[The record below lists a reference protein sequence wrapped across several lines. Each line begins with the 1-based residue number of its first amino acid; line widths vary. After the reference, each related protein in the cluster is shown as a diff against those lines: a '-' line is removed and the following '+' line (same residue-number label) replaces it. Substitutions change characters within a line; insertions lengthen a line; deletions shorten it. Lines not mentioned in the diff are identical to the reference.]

1 MIILCNY
8 MVQFHYKGYLPPQEI
23 QHQQWLRFFYIR
35 SQVIMSNYLKD
46 IFDKLSLIDNN
57 FIFIISIIPYSI
69 FLFYLYK
76 NPKISKTIKVGF
88 TLTLLFV
95 FITIIFSIISLVVY
109 DKSLV
114 EIDSFHGFAE
124 AFLTITDFVI
134 LLGFINLLKK
144 IEVKNS

>member
-1 MIILCNY
+1 
-8 MVQFHYKGYLPPQEI
+8 
-23 QHQQWLRFFYIR
+23 
-35 SQVIMSNYLKD
+35 MSNFLKE
-46 IFDKLSLIDNN
+46 ILDKLSVVDNN
-57 FIFIISIIPYSI
+57 FIFVISIFPYSI

-76 NPKISKTIKVGF
+76 NHNISKTIKIGF
-88 TLTLLFV
+88 SLTLFFV
-95 FITIIFSIISLVVY
+95 LITIIFSVISLFVY

>member
-1 MIILCNY
+1 
-8 MVQFHYKGYLPPQEI
+8 
-23 QHQQWLRFFYIR
+23 
-35 SQVIMSNYLKD
+35 MSKYLKE
-46 IFDKLSLIDNN
+46 IFDKLSMIENN
-57 FIFIISIIPYSI
+57 YIFIISIIPYSI

-76 NPKISKTIKVGF
+76 NPNLSKTIKTGF

-95 FITIIFSIISLVVY
+95 LITIIFSVISLTVY
-109 DKSLV
+109 DKTLV

-124 AFLTITDFVI
+124 AFLTLTDFII

>member
-1 MIILCNY
+1 
-8 MVQFHYKGYLPPQEI
+8 
-23 QHQQWLRFFYIR
+23 
-35 SQVIMSNYLKD
+35 MSNFFLE
-46 IFDKLSLIDNN
+46 ILNKLSVIDNN
-57 FIFIISIIPYSI
+57 YIFIISIIPYSI

-76 NPKISKTIKVGF
+76 NPHISKTIKIGF

-95 FITIIFSIISLVVY
+95 FITIIFSVISLTVY
-109 DKSLV
+109 NKSLV

-124 AFLTITDFVI
+124 AFLTITDLII